1 MDKLIKR
8 HLYGELRES
17 LEYNPVVALIGPRQ
31 CGKSTL
37 AKMIQAEFPASLYLD
52 LENPFDLA
60 KLVHPEFFLSRNK
73 DRLVCI
79 DEVQRRPELFPLL
92 RSLCDEWGDNGHFL
106 ILGSASRDLLRQS
119 SESLAGR
126 IAYFRLTPFL
136 FCELADADWTRCLW
150 RGGFPRAYLAR
161 SDKAAQK
168 WLESFVTTFLERD
181 LSFWR
186 EFVPETMRRLWRMLA
201 HENGQTVNFSRL
213 ASALGVSD
221 ATITRTDDD
230 AKPNQFEFRKADA
243 VVNFQN
249 VTFEYVG
256 VKSYETNSLYFDNC
270 TFTKYVYQNR
280 VSGPIAVGMTGSTV
294 VATNCLFDH
303 NEYSSISGAANI
315 KCALIRVE
323 NCTFDH
329 SQQVNRN
336 MPMLNLTPGDT
347 IIVRGNVLHGDPSMD
362 MVGGISV
369 ANLMGLSGDMYVLI
383 ENNEID
389 SCRYG
394 INIQGSISEA
404 IIRGNKV
411 TNNRYVRNNDAN
423 NGGSGIAIYD
433 ASKSLNLKVSNNYF
447 ENNLWGVTV
456 IGGGNINLGK
466 IEVDGVALAEDDP
479 EYNEGKNV
487 FKDNGHDDIL
497 VDLAFASGTD
507 YLTVYA
513 QNNTWNVEEQTE
525 ELIEA
530 VIDHQKDDASLG
542 LAIFMPAY
550 SEQTTGVSAIEN
562 VQPSGAAFD
571 LMGRVVEP
579 TAKGQLY
586 IREGRKFIVR

>member
-1 MDKLIKR
+1 MKKFFTVL
-8 HLYGELRES
+8 S
-17 LEYNPVVALIGPRQ
+17 LSLMTATAIQANVFTTPGDGTTYSLA
-31 CGKSTL
+31 TL
-37 AKMIQAEFPASLYLD
+37 AKIENSGVTAEGNVYT
-52 LENPFDLA
+52 
-60 KLVHPEFFLSRNK
+60 LS
-73 DRLVCI
+73 D
-79 DEVQRRPELFPLL
+79 
-92 RSLCDEWGDNGHFL
+92 
-106 ILGSASRDLLRQS
+106 
-119 SESLAGR
+119 SLA
-126 IAYFRLTPFL
+126 IADGDKFQLDDTAVL
-136 FCELADADWTRCLW
+136 KLADKVACIIYGD
-150 RGGFPRAYLAR
+150 A
-161 SDKAAQK
+161 
-168 WLESFVTTFLERD
+168 SFE
-181 LSFWR
+181 
-186 EFVPETMRRLWRMLA
+186 
-201 HENGQTVNFSRL
+201 
-213 ASALGVSD
+213 VSE

-347 IIVRGNVLHGDPSMD
+347 IIVRGNVLHGDPAMD

-369 ANLMGLSGDMYVLI
+369 ANLMGLSGDMCVLI

-394 INIQGSISEA
+394 INIQGAISEA

-433 ASKSLNLKVSNNYF
+433 ASKSLNLKVCNNYF
-447 ENNLWGVTV
+447 ENNLWGITV
-456 IGGGNINLGK
+456 MGGSNINLGK

-525 ELIEA
+525 DQIEA
-530 VIDHQKDDASLG
+530 VIDHQKDDATLG

-550 SEQTTGVSAIEN
+550 SEQTTGVSAIES
-562 VQPSGAAFD
+562 VQPSEAAFD

-586 IREGRKFIVR
+586 IHEGRKFIVR

>member
-1 MDKLIKR
+1 M
-8 HLYGELRES
+8 
-17 LEYNPVVALIGPRQ
+17 
-31 CGKSTL
+31 
-37 AKMIQAEFPASLYLD
+37 
-52 LENPFDLA
+52 
-60 KLVHPEFFLSRNK
+60 
-73 DRLVCI
+73 
-79 DEVQRRPELFPLL
+79 
-92 RSLCDEWGDNGHFL
+92 
-106 ILGSASRDLLRQS
+106 
-119 SESLAGR
+119 
-126 IAYFRLTPFL
+126 
-136 FCELADADWTRCLW
+136 
-150 RGGFPRAYLAR
+150 
-161 SDKAAQK
+161 
-168 WLESFVTTFLERD
+168 
-181 LSFWR
+181 
-186 EFVPETMRRLWRMLA
+186 
-201 HENGQTVNFSRL
+201 
-213 ASALGVSD
+213 
-221 ATITRTDDD
+221 
-230 AKPNQFEFRKADA
+230 
-243 VVNFQN
+243 VNFQN

-294 VATNCLFDH
+294 VATNCVFDH

-315 KCALIRVE
+315 KCALVRVE

-336 MPMLNLTPGDT
+336 MPMLNLTPGDS
-347 IIVRGNVLHGDPSMD
+347 IIVCGNVLHGDPAMD

-394 INIQGSISEA
+394 INIQGAISEA

-433 ASKSLNLKVSNNYF
+433 ASKSMNLKVSNNYF
-447 ENNLWGVTV
+447 ENNLWGITV
-456 IGGGNINLGK
+456 MGGSNINLGK

-530 VIDHQKDDASLG
+530 VIDHQKDDATLG

-550 SEQTTGVSAIEN
+550 SEQTTDVSAIEN